1 MVFVHTAGR
10 HFDLNTL
17 IQFKMITTVNLL
29 YQTKD
34 SLADICKLHPH
45 KVIQAFED
53 IDTGNTERVTM
64 ATLQQILF
72 R

>member
-1 MVFVHTAGR
+1 
-10 HFDLNTL
+10 
-17 IQFKMITTVNLL
+17 MITTVIFL
-29 YQTKD
+29 YQTKA
-34 SLADICKLHPH
+34 SLADICKHHPR